1 MHKSTSDK
9 ETHMTLAELI
19 QELSNRAQIDAADE
33 QLKTL
38 VMNPALS
45 NVQVPSTLINSL
57 QSKLMTESEA
67 KNNYNIKK
75 HFTST
80 TLGIVDNKINDLV
93 NEFGLDEDL
102 KNQILSEQSTYNR
115 IPVLAKAIAEAKDK
129 SISATGGEKKA
140 LVEKINEL
148 QSLLNAEKEA
158 RKSDINNVNS
168 QWESKLT
175 EKELYAMFSGYNYA
189 LDLDKDVTIST
200 AKGLWEKKL
209 KEKGGKYIFTND
221 GLKLVNS
228 EAPDLPFTIDN
239 KTVDVKSFTENV
251 LAEARLLK
259 VQGEAPVNQTPTP
272 TPAPVKTTPATA
284 PAAKSAV
291 SKALADFR
299 AGSNSL

>member
-1 MHKSTSDK
+1 
-9 ETHMTLAELI
+9 MTLAEFI
-19 QELSNRAQIDAADE
+19 QELSERVQIDVADE
-33 QLKTL
+33 QLKQL

-45 NVQVPSTLINSL
+45 NVQVPANIASSV
-57 QSKLMTESEA
+57 QAKLMTENEA
-67 KNNYNIKK
+67 KTNYNVKKYFTGTALSTVDGKIK
-75 HFTST
+75 
-80 TLGIVDNKINDLV
+80 DLLD
-93 NEFGLDEDL
+93 EFGFDDEIKGQVL
-102 KNQILSEQSTYNR
+102 GEQSTYNK
-115 IPVLAKAIAEAKDK
+115 IPMLAKAIADMKEK
-129 SISATGGEKKA
+129 SITATGGEKKA
-140 LVEKINEL
+140 LVDKISEL
-148 QSLLNAEKEA
+148 QNLLNAEKEA
-158 RKSDINNVNS
+158 RKSDIDKVNS
-168 QWESKLT
+168 QWQNQLT

-200 AKGLWEKKL
+200 AKNLWEKKL

-251 LAEARLLK
+251 LAEAKLLK
-259 VQGEAPVNQTPTP
+259 VQGQAPVNPTQTP
-272 TPAPVKTTPATA
+272 TPAPVKVASASA

>member
-1 MHKSTSDK
+1 
-9 ETHMTLAELI
+9 MTLAEFI
-19 QELSNRAQIDAADE
+19 QELSERVQIDAADE
-33 QLKTL
+33 QLKAL

-45 NVQVPSTLINSL
+45 NVQVPSNVAASV
-57 QSKLMTESEA
+57 QQRLMTENEA
-67 KNNYNIKK
+67 KINPVVKK
-75 HFTST
+75 HFTGTALST
-80 TLGIVDNKINDLV
+80 VDSKIKDL
-93 NEFGLDEDL
+93 LDEFSFDEET
-102 KNQILSEQSTYNR
+102 KASILTEQSTYNR
-115 IPVLAKAIAEAKDK
+115 IPMLAKAIADAKDR

-140 LVEKINEL
+140 LVDKINEL
-148 QSLLNAEKEA
+148 QNLLNAEKEA

-209 KEKGGKYIFTND
+209 KERGGKYVFTND
-221 GLKLVNS
+221 GLKLVNA

-251 LAEARLLK
+251 LAEAKLLK
-259 VQGEAPVNQTPTP
+259 VQGQAPATPTQTPTP
-272 TPAPVKTTPATA
+272 TPTAQVSKPTA
-284 PAAKSAV
+284 PAAKSAI

-299 AGSNSL
+299 AGSN